1 MTLQAGT
8 PAPDFTLA
16 AHNTDEK
23 VSLSSFRGRP
33 TIVSFLPLAFT
44 GG

>member
-1 MTLQAGT
+1 MAALQAGT

-16 AHNTDEK
+16 SHAGET
-23 VSLSSFRGRP
+23 VSLRSYRGRP
-33 TIVSFLPLAFT
+33 VVVSFLPLAFT

>member
-1 MTLQAGT
+1 MELKAGSA
-8 PAPDFTLA
+8 APDFTLA
-16 AHNTDEK
+16 AHNNDQK
-23 VSLSSFRGRP
+23 VSLSGFRGRR

>member
-1 MTLQAGT
+1 MALDAGSK
-8 PAPDFTLA
+8 APDFTLA
-16 AHNTDEK
+16 AHNTDQK

-33 TIVSFLPLAFT
+33 VIVSFLPMAFT